1 MLLDS
6 WGTTSFLWATRK
18 STAPVRRSRFF
29 SSLPDRR
36 IEVRFGK
43 FSIVDFFD
51 TNTYGTDTT
60 LQFMNWTV
68 DNNGAYDYA
77 ADTRGF
83 TFAAMFE
90 YHERRWA
97 VRFAEAL
104 MPKVANGIHLDG
116 SCLRCDGL
124 RSSRRRWSEISWQ
137 KDESL
142 LTKCC

>member
-1 MLLDS
+1 M
-6 WGTTSFLWATRK
+6 
-18 STAPVRRSRFF
+18 
-29 SSLPDRR
+29 
-36 IEVRFGK
+36 
-43 FSIVDFFD
+43 DFFD

-116 SCLRCDGL
+116 SCLRCDGMW
-124 RSSRRRWSEISWQ
+124 SSRRRWSEISWQ

-142 LTKCC
+142 LTRQGLRP